1 MENIKQEIKD
11 CGGGFKG
18 AKCLAKL
25 AVKIEQDVTS
35 LPQEIEL
42 AATETALAIAKLQPK
57 VKSCATDAAA
67 NCQSTGQ
74 QQFNSIAACINS
86 KKFGF

>member
-25 AVKIEQDVTS
+25 AVKIEQDVTT
-35 LPQEIEL
+35 LPQKIEV

-57 VKSCATDAAA
+57 VKSCASDAAS
-67 NCQSTGQ
+67 NCASTGQ
-74 QQFNSIAACINS
+74 QLYNTIVLCINS
-86 KKFGF
+86 KK